1 LIENAEEIALYSGA
15 TLEKKNLDQ
24 SYENLSS
31 HVNKIYNSRIWHG
44 MLEDFVVKYF
54 WGAAGYLLCAVPVF
68 FEIEAATKVGD
79 DVGSRTQSFVT
90 NRRLLVSASDAFGR
104 VM

>member
-1 LIENAEEIALYSGA
+1 
-15 TLEKKNLDQ
+15 LEKKNLETA
-24 SYENLSS
+24 YTGLSK
-31 HVNKIYNSRIWHG
+31 HVNKIYHAHIWHG
-44 MLEDFVVKYF
+44 MLEDFIVKYF

-68 FEIEAATKVGD
+68 FDVGSARA
-79 DVGSRTQSFVT
+79 VGHNIGSRTQLFVT